1 MKNRKPIATITGMV
15 VLTSAFF
22 GTASAQ
28 SSDALLDKL
37 VEKGILSVKEAND
50 LREEADKGFTQAYSV
65 KSGMPD
71 WVSTLRFNGDFRA
84 RYDGIYSDIPGLVD
98 RHRTRFRLRFGA
110 TALLSDDFEIGL
122 RLASAANTG
131 GDTGGDPISTNETL
145 GNNGNRKAL
154 GIDMAYAKW
163 SPINTPE
170 WSGSFAFGKFE
181 NPFSFSEMVFD
192 NDYTPEGLSEQI
204 GHRFNDQQFLKLNL
218 GQFVLDE
225 LSSSHKDAYMMGA
238 QARLDSTWNQ
248 KWQSTMSLGG
258 LSIIN
263 PQSLT
268 DTGVPNINRGN
279 TRTAGVLV
287 NDYNLVIADAAV
299 VYNLDNFPFYEGL
312 FPIELGGE
320 YIHNLGASRK
330 NRAFGFGPTFG
341 KAGKKGTWEFS
352 VKYKELQ
359 ADSVYEETVDSDY
372 GGFYPAYGS
381 GTNVRGPVYRL
392 SYSPRDFLTFSA
404 MYAHTELIDEA
415 APGAK
420 SDGSRL
426 IVDAVFKF

>member
-1 MKNRKPIATITGMV
+1 MKNKILTKKITGTLA
-15 VLTSAFF
+15 LTMAIW

-28 SSDALLDKL
+28 SSDALIDKL
-37 VEKGILSVKEAND
+37 VEKGILSIKEAND

-65 KSGMPD
+65 KSGMPE

-84 RYDGIYSDIPGLVD
+84 RYDGIYSDIPGVVE
-98 RHRTRFRLRFGA
+98 RHRARFRLRFGA
-110 TALLSDDFEIGL
+110 TALLSDDFEVGL

-145 GNNGNRKAL
+145 GNNGNRKAI

-170 WSGSFAFGKFE
+170 WTGSFAFGKFE

-204 GHRFNDQQFLKLNL
+204 GYRFNDQQFLKLNL

-225 LSSSHKDAYMMGA
+225 LGSSHKDAYMMGA
-238 QARLDSTWNQ
+238 QVRLDSTWNP
-248 KWQSTMSLGG
+248 KWQSTASIGG
-258 LSIIN
+258 LSILN
-263 PQSLT
+263 PKSLT
-268 DTGVPNINRGN
+268 TTAVPDINKGN
-279 TRTAGVLV
+279 TRTAGVLD

-299 VYNLDNFPFYEGL
+299 VYNLDSFPFYEGM
-312 FPIELGGE
+312 FPIKFGGE
-320 YIHNLGASRK
+320 YIHNFGASRK
-330 NRAFGFGPTFG
+330 NRAFGLGPTFG

-372 GGFYPAYGS
+372 GAFYPAYGS
-381 GTNVRGPVYRL
+381 GVNARGPVYRL

-404 MYAHTELIDEA
+404 MYADTELIDEV
-415 APGAK
+415 PSGAK